1 MAFLDKGQFN
11 TIISITVIDKLT
23 GGDDGILNI
32 LIDTAIDEMKSYLK
46 SRYEVSSIFEGGLAT
61 PLISMYCKDITLYHL
76 FSRSNQSQLP
86 VIRETRY
93 KQAIAWLNDVQD
105 QKINP
110 EGLPLLPYPER
121 ALVQAGGN
129 TKRNNHQDD

>member
-11 TIISITVIDKLT
+11 TIINITVIDKLT

-61 PLISMYCKDITLYHL
+61 PLIAMYCKDITLYHL

-86 VIRETRY
+86 IIRDTRY

-110 EGLPLLPYPER
+110 EGLPLLPYKER

-129 TKRNNHQDD
+129 TKRNNHQE

>member
-23 GGDDGILNI
+23 GGDDGIINT
-32 LIDTAIDEMKSYLK
+32 LIDTAVDEMKSYLRT
-46 SRYEVSSIFEGGLAT
+46 RYDVTAIFDAGALT
-61 PLISMYCKDITLYHL
+61 PLIAMYCKDITLYHL

-86 VIRETRY
+86 AIRDTRY
-93 KQAIAWLNDVQD
+93 KQALTWLNDVQD

-110 EGLPLLPYPER
+110 INLPVLTTGESE
-121 ALVQAGGN
+121 LVKAGGN
-129 TKRNNHQDD
+129 TKRNNHQE